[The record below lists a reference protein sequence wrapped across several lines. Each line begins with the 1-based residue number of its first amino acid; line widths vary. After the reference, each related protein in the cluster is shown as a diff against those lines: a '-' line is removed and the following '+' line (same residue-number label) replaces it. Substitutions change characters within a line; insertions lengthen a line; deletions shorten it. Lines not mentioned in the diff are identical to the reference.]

1 MRITKGKKYRSLAV
15 SMTCMI
21 VLGTLFSFISILPYV
36 KLQYLAYLFSVI
48 HRAFTYGGNAAVIAM
63 CFPIQYFGKLYG
75 ISQVSFVEDWFSYIT
90 KRAKSQSVLTI
101 LSVRNSRFWL
111 ANGRCIQIC
120 VQYKLQNI
128 ELVFNGASTRLPMAC
143 CRTRLLC
150 KIWC

>member
-15 SMTCMI
+15 SMMCMI

-75 ISQVSFVEDWFSYIT
+75 ISQVIHV
-90 KRAKSQSVLTI
+90 KHRLARSV
-101 LSVRNSRFWL
+101 
-111 ANGRCIQIC
+111 
-120 VQYKLQNI
+120 
-128 ELVFNGASTRLPMAC
+128 
-143 CRTRLLC
+143 
-150 KIWC
+150 